1 MATDKVFLWVNKDS
15 TDVDLKPS
23 DPFSITSHVSRNHRK
38 WLKTQRQKKLDA
50 TRPRYLVHTTFS
62 EFHPPDPKQSPFQ
75 SPNVRWESGND
86 HVPGRAASEP
96 DRTIGAKDTSCQKRE
111 TQNADLPGTKQVFKH
126 EYANRDGSVDL
137 CPTSVTLGAV
147 HRYKGNSDPFGACV
161 LPLTPE
167 RSQALKSALR
177 CFVFAAW
184 PEDAKSVFRARL
196 GDKGSHIDL
205 SHAISSD
212 AELNAILASG
222 YYAQN
227 VLDPGAGRE
236 ALSHRLRSIELLRQ
250 RLQEA
255 LPLANLLTLMRLL
268 ISLDFNSGDFE
279 SARVHL
285 RGIRSLCQHDHQLES
300 NLREVVRNSDVW
312 IAMALLSKPDIDP
325 AQHDPG
331 PPAQQKWY
339 STLPAAQRARFKW
352 SQLPVVVATVL
363 GVELNRLLS
372 AAKTVMYGKDAITLP
387 GNEQTRSRMVF
398 WTSRRGSAT
407 TGGLMTQYALE
418 MDLSESIPC
427 DPDAQP
433 YHHLR
438 AAASLVV
445 ILFMNIHWMDMA
457 INYDFSRTFT
467 AIEPLLRKCSSHAS
481 PTDMALTQTLLWLT
495 FLCAVGDDIFAAR
508 GSLSFSG
515 WAAREFPRL
524 CKILGVA
531 GFTATRQLL
540 AEIAYRDS
548 IMDEFLE
555 ALLDRDAEH
564 ATIRG
569 PILDFGRWRVILN
582 HYVDG

>member
-1 MATDKVFLWVNKDS
+1 MTTEKVFLWINKDS

-50 TRPRYLVHTTFS
+50 TRRRHLVHATLSESHPTT
-62 EFHPPDPKQSPFQ
+62 PKGSPSD
-75 SPNVRWESGND
+75 SPNVRWELGND
-86 HVPGRAASEP
+86 HVLGRAVSGPNSA
-96 DRTIGAKDTSCQKRE
+96 DVARDTSCRKGE
-111 TQNADLPGTKQVFKH
+111 TQDADLPGTEQAVKD
-126 EYANRDGSVDL
+126 EYANLNGSIGL
-137 CPTSVTLGAV
+137 HPPSVTLGAIR
-147 HRYKGNSDPFGACV
+147 RYKGNSDPFGASV
-161 LPLTPE
+161 VPLTPE

-205 SHAISSD
+205 SHAVSSD

-227 VLDPGAGRE
+227 VLDPVAGRQ

-250 RLQEA
+250 RLQTS
-255 LPLANLLTLMRLL
+255 LPPANLLTLIRLL

-285 RGIRSLCQHDHQLES
+285 RGIRSLCQHDRQLEN

-331 PPAQQKWY
+331 PPAQQEWY
-339 STLPAAQRARFKW
+339 ASLPVAQRGKFVRSQLPAA
-352 SQLPVVVATVL
+352 VATVL
-363 GVELNRLLS
+363 GVELDRLLS
-372 AAKTVMYGKDAITLP
+372 AAKTVMQGKDAITLP
-387 GNEQTRSRMVF
+387 GNEQTRSPMVF

-418 MDLSESIPC
+418 MDLGKNIAWG
-427 DPDAQP
+427 PDAGL
-433 YHHLR
+433 YNHLR
-438 AAASLVV
+438 AAASLIV

-467 AIEPLLRKCSSHAS
+467 AIEPLLRKCSSHAT
-481 PTDMALTQTLLWLT
+481 PTDTALTQTLLWLT
-495 FLCAVGDDIFAAR
+495 FLCAMGDDIFSAR
-508 GSLSFSG
+508 GSLPFSG
-515 WAAREFPRL
+515 WAAGEFLRL
-524 CKILGVA
+524 CQILGVV
-531 GFTATRQLL
+531 GFAAIRQLL

-548 IMDEFLE
+548 IMDEFLD
-555 ALLDRDAEH
+555 ALLDTDAEH
-564 ATIRG
+564 VIARVSV
-569 PILDFGRWRVILN
+569 LDFGRWRGILN
-582 HYVDG
+582 HYVDD